1 MDADQTL
8 ARALDELL
16 TEWSRDN
23 GVTVEIWALPTQD
36 VPAEITGA
44 VLATLREALSN
55 VLLHSGADVVSVA
68 VTVGPTG
75 LRMTVSDNGVGVH
88 GPASGR
94 GTAAMRGHFA
104 GIGGTLSVKGVPGG
118 GTTVTGTVPRDRL
131 GS

>member
-1 MDADQTL
+1 MCADQTL
-8 ARALDELL
+8 AQTLDELL
-16 TEWSRDN
+16 TGWARDN
-23 GVTVEIWALPTQD
+23 GVTVEIWALPAQD
-36 VPAEITGA
+36 VPDEVTGA

-75 LRMTVSDNGVGVH
+75 LRMTVSDNGVGAH

-94 GTAAMRGHFA
+94 GMAAMRGHFA

-118 GTTVTGTVPRDRL
+118 GTTVTGTVPHNRL
-131 GS
+131 SS

>member
-1 MDADQTL
+1 MCADQTL
-8 ARALDELL
+8 ARTLDELL
-16 TEWSRDN
+16 TGWSRDN
-23 GVTVEIWALPTQD
+23 GVVVEIWALPTQD

-75 LRMTVSDNGVGVH
+75 LRMTVSDNGVGIH

-94 GTAAMRGHFA
+94 GMAAMRGHFA
-104 GIGGTLSVKGVPGG
+104 GVGGTLSVKGVPGG
-118 GTTVTGTVPRDRL
+118 GTTVTGTVPHNRL
-131 GS
+131 NP